1 MSFLTD
7 REASHRAEQAV
18 RETVEKTGVG
28 NDWGDK
34 SKGRETGQKQK
45 AKETGRHATSLL
57 DKPRKS
63 HAGLSR
69 MHPALLWSL
78 ERMKHVKSSMPWTAL
93 PSAET
98 GRRASKIARTQ
109 KAGAES
115 IPEARQA

>member
-18 RETVEKTGVG
+18 RETVGDPGVG
-28 NDWGDK
+28 NDWGKK
-34 SKGRETGQKQK
+34 SKGGETGQKQK
-45 AKETGRHATSLL
+45 VRETGRHAASLL

-63 HAGLSR
+63 HAG
-69 MHPALLWSL
+69 LLWSL

-98 GRRASKIARTQ
+98 GRRASKIVGT
-109 KAGAES
+109 
-115 IPEARQA
+115 